1 MGEIVPIEKAATDM
15 RRFFMERKKSIR
27 MALARAGVTE
37 DRILAALFTAG
48 EKTPDLYRCE
58 VRSVYKAM
66 LLSAQAGLIPDGIT
80 QQAHLI
86 PRKNRKNGT
95 LECNL
100 QIGYRG
106 YLTLCRRSGQITVI
120 KGTLVRAGDK
130 FREFRGTE
138 DRIEHEP
145 LPSILDDDGKEPRP
159 ITHAYAIAKFQNG
172 AVDFEVMPIEE
183 IEQLRKRSGAYDDGP
198 WATDYGEMCKKT
210 VMRRL
215 CKRLPQSED
224 AARLLEL
231 DAQAEGGL
239 PQKIDDVE
247 VPPPDDAKAAV
258 KVTATVKDADV
269 CGADLGDGVVC
280 AGPPNHDGKCMA

>member
-15 RRFFMERKKSIR
+15 RAFFNARKGAIGA
-27 MALARAGVTE
+27 ALAKVGVTP
-37 DRILAALFTAG
+37 DRIIQALWTAA

-66 LLSAQAGLIPDGIT
+66 LLSAQSGLIPDGIT
-80 QQAHLI
+80 QHAHLI
-86 PRKNRKNGT
+86 PRKNSKKGNI

-106 YLTLCRRSGQITVI
+106 YLVLCRRSGQVTVI

-130 FREFRGTE
+130 FKEYRGTE
-138 DRIEHEP
+138 DRVEHEP
-145 LPSILDDDGKEPRP
+145 LSTILGEDGQPRP
-159 ITHAYAIAKFQNG
+159 ITHAYAIAKFKDG
-172 AVDFEVMPIEE
+172 AVDFEVMPVEE
-183 IEQLRKRSGAYDDGP
+183 IEQLRLRSGAYADGP
-198 WATDYGEMCKKT
+198 WTSDYGEMCKKT

-231 DAQAEGGL
+231 DAQAEGGRAQEINI
-239 PQKIDDVE
+239 P
-247 VPPPDDAKAAV
+247 VPPPDDVTGAKRAD
-258 KVTATVKDADV
+258 ATVTDAKPV
-269 CGADLGDGVVC
+269 
-280 AGPPNHDGKCMA
+280 PPSISNFDAEESRRLDAEAAKNS